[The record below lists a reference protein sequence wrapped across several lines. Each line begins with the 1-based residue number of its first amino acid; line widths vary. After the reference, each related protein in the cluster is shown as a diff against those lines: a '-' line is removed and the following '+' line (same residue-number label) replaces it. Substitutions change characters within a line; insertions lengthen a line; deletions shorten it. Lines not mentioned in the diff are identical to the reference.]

1 MKTTPSKTS
10 PARLLSG
17 MALAAAAATL
27 IFGCSK
33 NPDNT
38 AVQPA
43 PSTTVGTKVDDT
55 VITSRVKSSLLADPT
70 IKSLDISVLTLK
82 GEVQLTGLVDNTA
95 QIDRAAQLARD
106 TEGASSVKNDLK
118 VKP

>member
-1 MKTTPSKTS
+1 MKTTPSNTN
-10 PARLLSG
+10 PARLLTG
-17 MALAAAAATL
+17 MALAVLATTL
-27 IFGCSK
+27 IIGCSK
-33 NPDNT
+33 TPDNT
-38 AVQPA
+38 AVTPA

-55 VITSRVKSSLLADPT
+55 VITSRVKASLLADPT
-70 IKSLDISVLTLK
+70 IQRLDISVNTLK
-82 GEVQLTGLVDNTA
+82 GEVQLSGMVDNTA